1 MVELRKR
8 KAPTQLPVA
17 EKRTRKGQRSTTVP
31 EGVPQEN
38 ESSTVSGGF
47 LEVGNKIILDGFGGE
62 IETNDGI
69 KTTLYKLV
77 NESKSGV
84 VLFTY
89 PRASTPGCKSNDRL
103 VVITFISC
111 KLIFYFFLFRV
122 FMLPSL
128 LHSRSHPSPCYGCYS
143 LVILTPPLENKAYI
157 LLGTKQACMFRDNYD
172 YLTSTGFSIYGLSAD
187 SPRANTTFKA
197 KQSLPYPLLCD
208 TASSLIA
215 ALGFKKAPKGTTRG
229 IFAVDKEG
237 TVLLLQPGGP
247 DATVEAMRQ
256 LIARKSSSSS
266 SESGI

>member
-38 ESSTVSGGF
+38 ESSTVSEGV

-89 PRASTPGCKSNDRL
+89 PRASTPGC
-103 VVITFISC
+103 
-111 KLIFYFFLFRV
+111 
-122 FMLPSL
+122 
-128 LHSRSHPSPCYGCYS
+128 
-143 LVILTPPLENKAYI
+143 
-157 LLGTKQACMFRDNYD
+157 TKQACMFRDNYD

-256 LIARKSSSSS
+256 LIARNSSSSS

>member
-89 PRASTPGCKSNDRL
+89 PRASTPGC
-103 VVITFISC
+103 
-111 KLIFYFFLFRV
+111 
-122 FMLPSL
+122 
-128 LHSRSHPSPCYGCYS
+128 
-143 LVILTPPLENKAYI
+143 
-157 LLGTKQACMFRDNYD
+157 TKQACMFRDNYD

>member
-17 EKRTRKGQRSTTVP
+17 EKKTRKCQRSTTIP
-31 EGVPQEN
+31 KGVLQEN
-38 ESSTVSGGF
+38 ESSTVSEGV

-69 KTTLYKLV
+69 KTTLKELV

-89 PRASTPGCKSNDRL
+89 PRASTPGC
-103 VVITFISC
+103 
-111 KLIFYFFLFRV
+111 
-122 FMLPSL
+122 
-128 LHSRSHPSPCYGCYS
+128 
-143 LVILTPPLENKAYI
+143 
-157 LLGTKQACMFRDNYD
+157 TKQACMFRDNYD

-208 TASSLIA
+208 NTSSLIA

-256 LIARKSSSSS
+256 LIARNSSSSS

>member
-38 ESSTVSGGF
+38 ESSTVSEGF

-89 PRASTPGCKSNDRL
+89 PRASTPGC
-103 VVITFISC
+103 
-111 KLIFYFFLFRV
+111 
-122 FMLPSL
+122 
-128 LHSRSHPSPCYGCYS
+128 
-143 LVILTPPLENKAYI
+143 
-157 LLGTKQACMFRDNYD
+157 TKQACMFRDNYD

>member
-128 LHSRSHPSPCYGCYS
+128 LHSRSHPSPCYG
-143 LVILTPPLENKAYI
+143 
-157 LLGTKQACMFRDNYD
+157 TKQACMFRDNYD

>member
-17 EKRTRKGQRSTTVP
+17 EKRTRKGQRSTTIP
-31 EGVPQEN
+31 KGVLQEN
-38 ESSTVSGGF
+38 ESPTVSEGV

-69 KTTLYKLV
+69 KTTLNKLV

-89 PRASTPGCKSNDRL
+89 PRASTPGC
-103 VVITFISC
+103 
-111 KLIFYFFLFRV
+111 
-122 FMLPSL
+122 
-128 LHSRSHPSPCYGCYS
+128 
-143 LVILTPPLENKAYI
+143 
-157 LLGTKQACMFRDNYD
+157 TKQACMFRDNYD

-208 TASSLIA
+208 TTSSLIA

-256 LIARKSSSSS
+256 LIARNSSRSS

>member
-38 ESSTVSGGF
+38 ESSTVSEGF

-89 PRASTPGCKSNDRL
+89 PRASTPGC
-103 VVITFISC
+103 
-111 KLIFYFFLFRV
+111 
-122 FMLPSL
+122 
-128 LHSRSHPSPCYGCYS
+128 
-143 LVILTPPLENKAYI
+143 
-157 LLGTKQACMFRDNYD
+157 TKQACMFRDNYD

-215 ALGFKKAPKGTTRG
+215 ALGFKKAPNKGTTRG

>member
-17 EKRTRKGQRSTTVP
+17 EKRTRKGQRSTTIP
-31 EGVPQEN
+31 KGVLQEN
-38 ESSTVSGGF
+38 ESSTVSEGV

-69 KTTLYKLV
+69 KTTLNKLV

-89 PRASTPGCKSNDRL
+89 PRASTPGC
-103 VVITFISC
+103 
-111 KLIFYFFLFRV
+111 
-122 FMLPSL
+122 
-128 LHSRSHPSPCYGCYS
+128 
-143 LVILTPPLENKAYI
+143 
-157 LLGTKQACMFRDNYD
+157 TKQACMFRDNYD

-208 TASSLIA
+208 TTSSLIA

-256 LIARKSSSSS
+256 LIARNSSSSS

>member
-17 EKRTRKGQRSTTVP
+17 EKRTRKGQRSTTIAK
-31 EGVPQEN
+31 GVLQEN
-38 ESSTVSGGF
+38 ESSTVSEGV

-69 KTTLYKLV
+69 KTTLNKLV

-89 PRASTPGCKSNDRL
+89 PRASTPGC
-103 VVITFISC
+103 
-111 KLIFYFFLFRV
+111 
-122 FMLPSL
+122 
-128 LHSRSHPSPCYGCYS
+128 
-143 LVILTPPLENKAYI
+143 
-157 LLGTKQACMFRDNYD
+157 TKQACMFRDNYD

-208 TASSLIA
+208 TTSSLIA

-256 LIARKSSSSS
+256 LIARNSSSSS